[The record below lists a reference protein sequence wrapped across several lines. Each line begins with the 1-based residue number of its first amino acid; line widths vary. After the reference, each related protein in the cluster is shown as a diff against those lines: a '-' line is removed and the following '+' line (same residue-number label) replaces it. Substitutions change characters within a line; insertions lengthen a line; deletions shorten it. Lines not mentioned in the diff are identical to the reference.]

1 MRISDWS
8 SDVCSSDLRTA
19 GGEAG
24 RQRTGRKAKTM
35 QRRPPTASV
44 TSALAFLLSVLF
56 SLPAAA
62 DLRGPGGFVNG
73 VAVSPV
79 GRRVLSASLHYSLI
93 PWALGAQAAL
103 TPPVEPEGSVHHVA
117 FVRSAQRESGNMV

>member
-35 QRRPPTASV
+35 QRRPPPASV

-62 DLRGPGGFVNG
+62 DLRGHGGFVKG
-73 VAVSPV
+73 VAVSPD
-79 GRRVLSASLHYSLI
+79 GRRVLSASFDYSLI
-93 PWALGAQAAL
+93 LWDLGAQADLAHL
-103 TPPVEPEGSVHHVA
+103 VEHEGSVNAVA
-117 FVRSAQRESGNMV
+117 FLPDGARKSTRLN